1 MKVLLM
7 DPARP
12 LDLEA
17 TPPPNA
23 AQLIQDLELETL
35 FGAMAAGDR
44 FLYQVA
50 RAAILGSVAIT
61 DPEVITYRQRV
72 LADTVAHPDVIDR
85 IYAIA
90 VEAIAGER
98 NIWGFGHP
106 SPEGLLSR
114 SLQRLELFMSKLR
127 ELVDVAVQHADTF
140 DSDGFCQFFAT
151 LGDQLPAEY
160 FEAVAGQV
168 AQLHKPAVL
177 VSAQLGA
184 GNKAINY
191 TLRSPWPESLR
202 DRLSPFRHRG
212 LSFQVAD
219 RDEAG
224 ARAIGE
230 LRARAVNDAA
240 NAVAQSADHIL
251 AFFRSLQAELAFYL
265 AVGNLQRHLSALG
278 QPTCVPTPTTTGT
291 PRLSARRLYDPCL
304 ALTLNEQ
311 VVGNDL
317 DGTGK
322 SLVVITGAN
331 QGGKSTFLRAVGLAQ
346 LMLQAGMF
354 VGAETFAADAR
365 DGIFTHYKRE
375 EDSAMD
381 HGKLD
386 EELDRMSMI
395 AGWLLPGSLLLSN
408 ESFASTNER
417 EGSEI
422 ARQVLAALTES
433 GVKVV
438 FVTHLFALA
447 QRLAA
452 EFREDALFLRAY
464 RAPDGQRTFE
474 IESAEPLPTSYAED
488 TYAQVFGQALEYGP
502 EPSDVAHAH
511 RGGRPPEN

>member
-7 DPARP
+7 DPTRP

-17 TPPPNA
+17 TPPANA
-23 AQLIQDLELETL
+23 EQLIGDLELETL

-44 FLYQVA
+44 FLYEVA

-61 DPEVITYRQRV
+61 DPSVIIYRQRV

-85 IYAIA
+85 VYAIA

-98 NIWGFGHP
+98 KIWGFGHA
-106 SPEGLLSR
+106 SPESLLSR
-114 SLQRLELFMSKLR
+114 SLKRLDLFMDKLK
-127 ELVDVAVQHADTF
+127 ELLDVTDQHADAF
-140 DSDGFCQFFAT
+140 ESDGFRRLFSMLAH
-151 LGDQLPAEY
+151 QLPAEY
-160 FEAVAGQV
+160 FAAVAGQV
-168 AQLHKPAVL
+168 AQLRKPALL

-191 TLRSPWPESLR
+191 TLRSPGPESLR
-202 DRLSPFRHRG
+202 DRLSPFRNKG

-224 ARAIGE
+224 ARAIGG
-230 LRARAVNDAA
+230 LRARAINDTA

-251 AFFRSLQAELAFYL
+251 AFFCSLQTELAFYL
-265 AVGNLQRHLSALG
+265 GVVNLQRHLSELG
-278 QPTCVPTPTTTGT
+278 QPTCTPTPTTAGT
-291 PRLSARRLYDPCL
+291 PRLSACRLYDPCL
-304 ALTLNEQ
+304 ALTLNGP

-317 DGTGK
+317 DGTGR

-375 EDSAMD
+375 EDTDMD

-386 EELDRMSMI
+386 EELDRMSAI
-395 AGWLLPGSLLLSN
+395 AGWLRPGSLLLSN

-433 GVKVV
+433 GVKVI
-438 FVTHLFALA
+438 FVTHLFDLA
-447 QRLAA
+447 HRLAV
-452 EFREDALFLRAY
+452 ESREDVLFLRAQ
-464 RAPDGQRTFE
+464 RADDGSRTFKVQPG
-474 IESAEPLPTSYAED
+474 EPLPTSYAED
-488 TYAQVFGQALEYGP
+488 TYAQVFGDTLQ
-502 EPSDVAHAH
+502 
-511 RGGRPPEN
+511 

>member
-1 MKVLLM
+1 MKVLLV
-7 DPARP
+7 DPTRP

-17 TPPPNA
+17 TPPANA
-23 AQLIQDLELETL
+23 EQLIGDLELEAL
-35 FGAMAAGDR
+35 FGAMAAGDG
-44 FLYQVA
+44 FLYRVA
-50 RAAILGSVAIT
+50 RAAILGSVAVT
-61 DPEVITYRQRV
+61 DPMVIIYRQRV
-72 LADTVAHPDVIDR
+72 LADTVAHRDVIDR
-85 IYAIA
+85 VYAIA

-114 SLQRLELFMSKLR
+114 SLQRLALFMDKLK
-127 ELVDVAVQHADTF
+127 ELVDVTEQHADGF
-140 DSDGFCQFFAT
+140 ESDGFRRLFSMLA
-151 LGDQLPAEY
+151 DQLPAEY

-191 TLRSPWPESLR
+191 TLRSPRPESLR
-202 DRLSPFRHRG
+202 DRLSPFHRRG

-230 LRARAVNDAA
+230 LRGRAINDAA

-251 AFFRSLQAELAFYL
+251 AFFWSLQTELAFYL
-265 AVGNLQRHLSALG
+265 GVVNLQRHLSELG
-278 QPTCVPTPTTTGT
+278 QPTCIPTPTTNDE
-291 PRLSARRLYDPCL
+291 PRLSSRGLYDPCL
-304 ALTLNEQ
+304 ALTLNRP

-317 DGTGK
+317 EGTGK
-322 SLVVITGAN
+322 SLIVITGAN
-331 QGGKSTFLRAVGLAQ
+331 QGGKSTLLRALGLAQ

-375 EDSAMD
+375 EDSSMD

-395 AGWLLPGSLLLSN
+395 AGWLRPGSLLLSN

-422 ARQVLAALTES
+422 AHQVLAALTQS
-433 GVKVV
+433 GVKVI
-438 FVTHLFALA
+438 FVTHLFDLA
-447 QRLAA
+447 RHLAD
-452 EFREDALFLRAY
+452 EQREDVLFLRAH
-464 RAPDGQRTFE
+464 RADDGHRTFQVE
-474 IESAEPLPTSYAED
+474 PGDPLPTSYAED
-488 TYAQVFGQALEYGP
+488 TYEQVFGEALQ
-502 EPSDVAHAH
+502 
-511 RGGRPPEN
+511 

>member
-7 DPARP
+7 DPTRP

-17 TPPPNA
+17 TPPANA
-23 AQLIQDLELETL
+23 EQLIQDLELETL
-35 FGAMAAGDR
+35 LAAMAAGDE
-44 FLYQVA
+44 FLYRVA

-61 DPEVITYRQRV
+61 DPSAIIYRQRV
-72 LADTVAHPDVIDR
+72 LADTVAHRDVIDR

-98 NIWGFGHP
+98 KIWGFGHA
-106 SPEGLLSR
+106 SPEILLSR
-114 SLQRLELFMSKLR
+114 SLQRLDLFMDKLK
-127 ELVDVAVQHADTF
+127 ELLDVSDQHVDAF
-140 DSDGFCQFFAT
+140 ESDGFRRLFSMI
-151 LGDQLPAEY
+151 GDQLPAKY
-160 FEAVAGQV
+160 FEAAAAQI
-168 AQLHKPAVL
+168 AQLRKPALL

-202 DRLSPFRHRG
+202 DRLSRFRNRG

-230 LRARAVNDAA
+230 LRARAINDAA
-240 NAVAQSADHIL
+240 NAVAQSAEHIL
-251 AFFRSLQAELAFYL
+251 AFFRSLQTELAFYL
-265 AVGNLQRHLSALG
+265 AVGNLQRHLTKLG
-278 QPTCVPTPTTTGT
+278 QPTCIPTPTTTGT

-304 ALTLNEQ
+304 ALTLNGP
-311 VVGNDL
+311 VVGNEL

-375 EDSAMD
+375 EDTDMN

-386 EELDRMSMI
+386 EELDRMSAI
-395 AGWLLPGSLLLSN
+395 AKWLRPGSLLLSN

-422 ARQVLAALTES
+422 AGQVLAALTES

-438 FVTHLFALA
+438 FVTHLFDLA
-447 QRLAA
+447 HRLAVKP
-452 EFREDALFLRAY
+452 REDVLFLRAQ
-464 RAPDGQRTFE
+464 RADDGCRTFE
-474 IESAEPLPTSYAED
+474 VQPGEPLPTSYAED
-488 TYAQVFGQALEYGP
+488 TYAQVFGDTLY
-502 EPSDVAHAH
+502 
-511 RGGRPPEN
+511 

>member
-7 DPARP
+7 DPTLP

-17 TPPPNA
+17 APPANA
-23 AQLIQDLELETL
+23 EQLIGDLELETL

-44 FLYQVA
+44 FLYRVA

-61 DPEVITYRQRV
+61 DPEVIIYRQRV
-72 LADTVAHPDVIDR
+72 LADTIAHPNVIDR
-85 IYAIA
+85 IYEIA
-90 VEAIAGER
+90 VQAIAGER
-98 NIWGFGHP
+98 DIWGFSHAT
-106 SPEGLLSR
+106 PESILSR
-114 SLQRLELFMSKLR
+114 SLHVLDGFMDKLKELL
-127 ELVDVAVQHADTF
+127 DVADQHADAF
-140 DSDGFCQFFAT
+140 ESDGFRRLFSM
-151 LGDQLPAEY
+151 LVDQLPAEY
-160 FEAVAGQV
+160 FKAVSGQLT
-168 AQLHKPAVL
+168 QLSRPALL
-177 VSAQLGA
+177 VSAELGT

-191 TLRSPWPESLR
+191 TLRSSWPESLR
-202 DRLSPFRHRG
+202 ERLSPFHRRG

-224 ARAIGE
+224 ARAISE
-230 LRARAVNDAA
+230 LRARAINDTA

-251 AFFRSLQAELAFYL
+251 AFFRSLQTELAFYL
-265 AVGNLQRHLSALG
+265 AVGNLRRHLSAIG
-278 QPTCVPTPTTTGT
+278 QPTCVPTPSSTGA

-304 ALTLNEQ
+304 ALTLNAP

-354 VGAETFAADAR
+354 VAAETFVADAR

-375 EDSAMD
+375 EDTAMD

-386 EELDRMSMI
+386 EELERMSAI
-395 AGWLLPGSLLLSN
+395 AERLRPSSLLLSN

-438 FVTHLFALA
+438 FVTHLFDLA
-447 QRLAA
+447 HRLAVGSG
-452 EFREDALFLRAY
+452 EDVLFLRAQ
-464 RAPDGQRTFE
+464 RADDGSRTFV
-474 IESAEPLPTSYAED
+474 IEPGKPLPTSYAED
-488 TYAQVFGQALEYGP
+488 TYAQVFGDALQ
-502 EPSDVAHAH
+502 
-511 RGGRPPEN
+511 